1 MHLRKVSGISR
12 TPKMTT
18 QDFKVVVS
26 LARWRGMKSEGV
38 QEASVVFVTFILFYF
53 LGIGV

>member
-26 LARWRGMKSEGV
+26 LARWRGVKSEGI
-38 QEASVVFVTFILFYF
+38 EGASVVFVTFIFFF
-53 LGIGV
+53 LL